1 MKDKHGIIFKKF
13 FNLLMKEV
21 FRRLQINK
29 VCLSAFLYDASY
41 NKGWDLQK
49 RVLKVGKMSHCQEL
63 KFWEKY
69 SISGKLPTMLFYSIS
84 LQKNVILIS
93 EG

>member
-1 MKDKHGIIFKKF
+1 MKQ
-13 FNLLMKEV
+13 V
-21 FRRLQINK
+21 FLRLQITK

-49 RVLKVGKMSHCQEL
+49 RVLKVGEMTHCQGL

-69 SISGKLPTMLFYSIS
+69 SNSGKLPTMLFYSIF
-84 LQKNVILIS
+84 L
-93 EG
+93 

>member
-1 MKDKHGIIFKKF
+1 
-13 FNLLMKEV
+13 MKEV
-21 FRRLQINK
+21 FRRIQITK

-41 NKGWDLQK
+41 NKGWDLQT
-49 RVLKVGKMSHCQEL
+49 RLMKVGKLTHCQEL

-69 SISGKLPTMLFYSIS
+69 SNSGKLPTMPFYSIS

-93 EG
+93 EGYIYLSLGLSHK